1 MGPCW
6 TIPPIEGRAGARS
19 RDFDPGTSKP
29 CEWRLAE
36 SSLMLPCCSVE
47 KKEARKPGS
56 WEMDEVGRVL
66 GVVELVDEDEDE
78 KFEEVVLLVEV
89 LLG

>member
-1 MGPCW
+1 M
-6 TIPPIEGRAGARS
+6 
-19 RDFDPGTSKP
+19 
-29 CEWRLAE
+29 
-36 SSLMLPCCSVE
+36 E

-78 KFEEVVLLVEV
+78 KFEEVLLVEV

>member
-1 MGPCW
+1 
-6 TIPPIEGRAGARS
+6 
-19 RDFDPGTSKP
+19 
-29 CEWRLAE
+29 
-36 SSLMLPCCSVE
+36 
-47 KKEARKPGS
+47 
-56 WEMDEVGRVL
+56 MDEVGRVL

>member
-36 SSLMLPCCSVE
+36 SSRQGCCSVE

-56 WEMDEVGRVL
+56 REMDEVGRVL
-66 GVVELVDEDEDE
+66 GVVELVDEDE

>member
-1 MGPCW
+1 M
-6 TIPPIEGRAGARS
+6 
-19 RDFDPGTSKP
+19 
-29 CEWRLAE
+29 
-36 SSLMLPCCSVE
+36 E

-66 GVVELVDEDEDE
+66 GVVELVDEDE

>member
-6 TIPPIEGRAGARS
+6 TIPPIEARAGARS

-36 SSLMLPCCSVE
+36 LSRCCSVE

>member
-6 TIPPIEGRAGARS
+6 TIPPIEARAGARS

-36 SSLMLPCCSVE
+36 SSRLASVE

>member
-6 TIPPIEGRAGARS
+6 TIPPIEARAGARS

-36 SSLMLPCCSVE
+36 SSRCCSVE

-66 GVVELVDEDEDE
+66 GVVDEDE